1 MSASLPRR
9 AASAVATAAALALLG
24 AAPATAHQAHGAG
37 HHGHGTEHHRHG
49 HGHGHPKQIDY
60 VNLGDSYSAAIGTG
74 GVVESPPGSGCYQ
87 GDGPDHVSAL
97 DAKKRVDLLLDAA
110 CAGATTSGIR
120 QVVSSPAVTAALAEA
135 ELVTLTLGGNDVGW
149 IEIIRACSLQG
160 SAPVCDGLIADAPQR
175 IEAAAASAGETVAAV
190 DARTRGQVVVLG
202 YPELFSEDPKSPLI
216 SAQRAEQLN
225 DLTEELNDALEEAV
239 EQDDAAEFV
248 DVAPR
253 FEGHAVDSGDPWIYY
268 DPAAPGDPNN
278 LHPTERGYLF
288 GYYKALKDEIGLGHL
303 ARH

>member
-1 MSASLPRR
+1 MSAPLPRR
-9 AASAVATAAALALLG
+9 AASVVATAAALALLG

-37 HHGHGTEHHRHG
+37 HHGHGTEHHG
-49 HGHGHPKQIDY
+49 HGHGHPKRIDY

-97 DAKKRVDLLLDAA
+97 DAQKRVKLILDAA
-110 CAGATTSGIR
+110 CAGATTDGI
-120 QVVSSPAVTAALAEA
+120 QAIADTAPVERALRKA
-135 ELVTLTLGGNDVGW
+135 ELVTLTLGGNDVVW
-149 IEIIRACSLQG
+149 IDIIKACSLQG
-160 SAPVCDGLIADAPQR
+160 SVHACDALIADAPRR
-175 IEAAAASAGETVAAV
+175 IEAAAASAGETVAAI
-190 DARTRGQVVVLG
+190 DAKTRGQVVVLG
-202 YPELFSEDPKSPLI
+202 YPELFSEDPESPLI

-225 DLTEELNDALEEAV
+225 DLTERLNDALEEAV
-239 EQDDAAEFV
+239 EHDDAAEFV

-268 DPAAPGDPNN
+268 DPADPGNTNN

-288 GYYKALKDEIGLGHL
+288 GYYKALRDEIGLGHL
-303 ARH
+303 ARR